1 MSARRSPAGDQRVQ
15 RALDEL
21 QALVF
26 QRYPETSFRVS
37 PAEDDPEI
45 VHLTAMVDV
54 DDTEEVVDL
63 VIDRMMQIQIDE
75 GLPIFVIP
83 VRTPE
88 RVMQLRR
95 AAQAAKATET
105 PTAPV
110 PS

>member
-1 MSARRSPAGDQRVQ
+1 MSARPSAARDQRVE

-21 QALVF
+21 RALVL
-26 QRYPETSFRVS
+26 QRYPETTFRVS
-37 PAEDDPEI
+37 PAQDDPEI

-54 DDTEEVVDL
+54 EDTEEVVDL
-63 VIDRMMQIQIDE
+63 VIDRMMQIQIDQ

-95 AAQAAKATET
+95 AAQATKAMET
-105 PTAPV
+105 PIAPV
-110 PS
+110 PP